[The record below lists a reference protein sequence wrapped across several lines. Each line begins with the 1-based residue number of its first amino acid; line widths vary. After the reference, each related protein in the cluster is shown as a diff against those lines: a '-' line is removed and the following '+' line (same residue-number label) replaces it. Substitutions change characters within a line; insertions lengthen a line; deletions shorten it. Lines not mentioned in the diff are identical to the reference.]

1 MDEGSRFPRPFR
13 FVRFRGFIRLAWCK
27 RKVRC
32 VMNKNYLTIF
42 ATAALVF
49 ATGCVTAGTWVNGCY
64 IDGPLCTVC
73 DGMKVITHAYG
84 TAICTHCDGTGIEP
98 PENETVIV
106 ENTVIC
112 DTWGPVIAPPPP
124 PPPRPPRWHNHH
136 PRPNV
141 HRNPPRPHHAGGAR
155 PPQRSA
161 RPAPRPAARP
171 VARPAARPAGGGGRR
186 GGGGRG
192 GRR

>member
-1 MDEGSRFPRPFR
+1 
-13 FVRFRGFIRLAWCK
+13 
-27 RKVRC
+27 
-32 VMNKNYLTIF
+32 MNKNFTTIL
-42 ATAALVF
+42 TAAAMAVV
-49 ATGCVTAGTWVNGCY
+49 TGCVTAGTWVNGCY

>member
-1 MDEGSRFPRPFR
+1 
-13 FVRFRGFIRLAWCK
+13 
-27 RKVRC
+27 
-32 VMNKNYLTIF
+32 MNKNYLTIF
-42 ATAALVF
+42 ATAALVLT
-49 ATGCVTAGTWVNGCY
+49 TGYVTAGTWVNGCY

-84 TAICTHCDGTGIEP
+84 TTLCTHCDGTGIEP
-98 PENETVIV
+98 PANETVIV

-124 PPPRPPRWHNHH
+124 HPPRGHNHH
-136 PRPNV
+136 PQPHV
-141 HRNPPRPHHAGGAR
+141 HRYPPRPHHGGGVR
-155 PPQRSA
+155 PPPRSA
-161 RPAPRPAARP
+161 RPAAPRPTARP
-171 VARPAARPAGGGGRR
+171 TARPAARPAGGGGRR